1 MSIFYLIVTIFALII
16 VLGVFIGIAS
26 YIISNQR
33 AEILRLKLD
42 NQTYSS
48 RTKLL
53 NSSERFLY
61 KLLEESTRNLPV
73 FVFAQVDLA
82 SIINVTSE
90 AVDYYEALRD
100 LDKSIDFLI
109 VEKETTKPLLAIEL
123 NGPTHDQ
130 ASRKTRDK
138 FIERLFSDCEIT
150 LLVLRPYDLENKEK
164 VVQMVMEKIK
174 VNHETNQESVS

>member
-1 MSIFYLIVTIFALII
+1 MIIFYLIVTVIVLLI
-16 VLGVFIGIAS
+16 VLGVFIGITS
-26 YIISNQR
+26 YIFSNQR
-33 AEILRLKLD
+33 SEILRLKLD

-53 NSSERFLY
+53 NSSEQFLY

-109 VEKETTKPLLAIEL
+109 VDKETTKPLLAIEL
-123 NGPTHDQ
+123 DGPTHDQ
-130 ASRKTRDK
+130 ASRKIRDK

-150 LLVLRPYDLENKEK
+150 FLVLRTNDLDNSERVIK
-164 VVQMVMEKIK
+164 MVMEKIK
-174 VNHETNQESVS
+174 ASHETNQESVS